1 MFGQN
6 YPLALCSVEEFG
18 YFCIETKI
26 AHFPQKSGNLK
37 GNFEA
42 EKGF

>member
-1 MFGQN
+1 MFSQN
-6 YPLALCSVEEFG
+6 SLLALCSVEEFG

-26 AHFPQKSGNLK
+26 AHFPQKSRNFMGY
-37 GNFEA
+37 FEA

>member
-18 YFCIETKI
+18 YFCIGTRI
-26 AHFPQKSGNLK
+26 AYFPSKSGKLK
-37 GNFEA
+37 GYFEA

>member
-1 MFGQN
+1 MFRQN
-6 YPLALCSVEEFG
+6 SLLALCSVEEFG

-26 AHFPQKSGNLK
+26 AHFPQKSGILK

>member
-18 YFCIETKI
+18 YFCIETRI
-26 AHFPQKSGNLK
+26 AHFPSKSGKLMDY
-37 GNFEA
+37 FEA